1 VISYEKWFAA
11 LDQRCGRLGSGTSMH
26 HWRDV
31 AVNETSV
38 ALEHLG
44 DLDGAAPIATEGVI
58 FWRRKTKSRICLII
72 CIWFLTCL
80 THFFG
85 CGKMASDTV
94 IGVFLTRALSGDN
107 V

>member
-1 VISYEKWFAA
+1 MISYEKCFAA

-44 DLDGAAPIATEGVI
+44 DLDGAVPLATERVI
-58 FWRRKTKSRICLII
+58 FWRRKTKIHIFLII
-72 CIWFLTCL
+72 WIWFSTCL

-85 CGKMASDTV
+85 CGKMGSDTV
-94 IGVFLTRALSGDN
+94 IGDFLTRALSGDN

>member
-1 VISYEKWFAA
+1 
-11 LDQRCGRLGSGTSMH
+11 MH

-44 DLDGAAPIATEGVI
+44 DLDGAVPIATEQVI
-58 FWRRKTKSRICLII
+58 FWRRKTKIQIFLKIW
-72 CIWFLTCL
+72 IWFSTCL

-94 IGVFLTRALSGDN
+94 TGDFLTRALSGDN